1 MLNSDALILRA
12 DIAFVV
18 RKVTCEQALHLGGDI
33 MKSTRAHVLTRLAS
47 LAVCS
52 QATGKVTSR
61 GYGAISFLSK
71 RNNFTDVKEVVLKFN
86 IEIQI
91 HENARLT

>member
-18 RKVTCEQALHLGGDI
+18 RKVTCEQALHLGGYHE
-33 MKSTRAHVLTRLAS
+33 KYTRARSDTARIARSLLAGYRKSDFSRLRRN
-47 LAVCS
+47 
-52 QATGKVTSR
+52 Q
-61 GYGAISFLSK
+61 FLSK
-71 RNNFTDVKEVVLKFN
+71 RNNFTDVKAVVLKFN

-91 HENARLT
+91 QENARLT

>member
-33 MKSTRAHVLTRLAS
+33 MKTTRAHVLTRAARIARSLLAGYRKS
-47 LAVCS
+47 DF
-52 QATGKVTSR
+52 SR
-61 GYGAISFLSK
+61 LR
-71 RNNFTDVKEVVLKFN
+71 RNQFPLKA
-86 IEIQI
+86 EQL
-91 HENARLT
+91 H

>member
-18 RKVTCEQALHLGGDI
+18 RKVTCEQALHLGGI

-52 QATGKVTSR
+52 QATGKVTFR